1 MQPEAK
7 KIQPMVTISVDTI
20 LFFMDARVG
29 IELRMSSDKSHLS
42 AKNRNRLLNEE

>member
-1 MQPEAK
+1 MN
-7 KIQPMVTISVDTI
+7 VDTI

-29 IELRMSSDKSHLS
+29 IELRMSNDKSHLN